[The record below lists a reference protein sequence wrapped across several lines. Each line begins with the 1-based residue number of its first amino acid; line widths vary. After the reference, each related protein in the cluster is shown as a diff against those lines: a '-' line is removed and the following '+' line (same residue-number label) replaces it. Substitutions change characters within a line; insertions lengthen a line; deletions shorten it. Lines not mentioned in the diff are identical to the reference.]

1 MSLSFFIG
9 LLTGIFNSVFF
20 TMEKI
25 VFNSV
30 NLNDYIMLR
39 LLFSLIIFSVIYLIN
54 PKLFD
59 TTENT
64 LFNGKVFTNIKV
76 ILLIICISILSI
88 FFWLSKNYGFD
99 NFNLAVFTTTFLI
112 TSVLVVT
119 LIGVLY
125 FKETLNNYQYIGII
139 LAIISVLLINKK
151 K

>member
-9 LLTGIFNSVFF
+9 LLTGILNSVFF

-39 LLFSLIIFSVIYLIN
+39 LLFSLIIFFVIYLIN

-64 LFNGKVFTNIKV
+64 LFNGKIFTNIKV

-88 FFWLSKNYGFD
+88 LFWLSKNYGFD
-99 NFNLAVFTTTFLI
+99 NFNLSVFTTTFLI

-125 FKETLNNYQYIGII
+125 FKETLHYYQYIGIV
-139 LAIISVLLINKK
+139 LAIIAVLLINKK